1 MVISTESSADL
12 RRRDEQTTVN
22 STIETLSEGE
32 LDLVVGGIWD
42 NPEQDKMNQNR
53 AAQNG
58 RDGTFG
64 GSIGGGLIPGAG
76 SHGGAIPVDY
86 P

>member
-1 MVISTESSADL
+1 M
-12 RRRDEQTTVN
+12 TVN

>member
-1 MVISTESSADL
+1 MH
-12 RRRDEQTTVN
+12 
-22 STIETLSEGE
+22 IETLNEAA

-42 NPEQDKMNQNR
+42 NPDQDAANQRR

-58 RDGTFG
+58 KDGTFG

>member
-1 MVISTESSADL
+1 M
-12 RRRDEQTTVN
+12 TVN

-42 NPEQDKMNQNR
+42 RPETDKANQNR

-64 GSIGGGLIPGAG
+64 GSLTGILIESGQ
-76 SHGGAIPVDY
+76 HGGMLSGKVPQD
-86 P
+86 PF